1 MGRSAVVLLVAS
13 VLCAGA
19 VHAQLASRT
28 AFNPDLVCTRLIPG
42 QLTRVEYDLPLSGGT
57 LGPDVRCDRTG
68 VTLDA
73 YAGQPGPQTI
83 DAGAIRQLWVRR
95 GSGLAG
101 AIWGGIAGGLVGYAL
116 SSARTHLCTG
126 TANPQPDAGK
136 CRGNVPVGI
145 TLGLATGIGIGW
157 FFGRGIPRWSLVYRA
172 HP

>member
-1 MGRSAVVLLVAS
+1 MGRSAVILLAAGVLAAGS
-13 VLCAGA
+13 VQ
-19 VHAQLASRT
+19 AQQSPRT
-28 AFNPDLVCTRLIPG
+28 AFNPDLVCTRLTAG
-42 QLTRVEYDLPLSGGT
+42 QLTRVEYELPLAGGT
-57 LGPDVRCDRTG
+57 LGPDMSCDRTG

-83 DAGAIRQLWVRR
+83 DAATIRQLWVRR

-116 SSARTHLCTG
+116 SSARTHLCAET
-126 TANPQPDAGK
+126 TTPQPDAGK

-145 TLGLATGIGIGW
+145 TLGLATGVGIGW